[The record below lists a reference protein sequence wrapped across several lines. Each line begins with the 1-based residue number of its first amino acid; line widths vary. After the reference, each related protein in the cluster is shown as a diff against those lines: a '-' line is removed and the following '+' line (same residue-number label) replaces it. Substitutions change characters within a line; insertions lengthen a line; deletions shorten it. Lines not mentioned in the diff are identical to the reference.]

1 VIFSS
6 LSAILSTTSP
16 AGIKDDNRN
25 LLAMLLIL
33 PTKSA
38 ATEHRKSSNVSQSP
52 YSTPKYTSA
61 LCALP
66 AAVLQADR
74 ITQSASSLR
83 AAISGAER

>member
-52 YSTPKYTSA
+52 F
-61 LCALP
+61 CAP
-66 AAVLQADR
+66 IWGSD
-74 ITQSASSLR
+74 
-83 AAISGAER
+83 